1 MIFDTYVKEAEGD
14 DLDALTASANPDTED
29 GIEAIAREVEA
40 NMMTAAMESM
50 TWFEGGEAAQK
61 AYVESAGVQALMEA
75 GKMSKKTYMI
85 LSKNDDLTRRA
96 HLASLVLARNAKD
109 PQFNTLCNLRIK
121 QKQIRQNLFN
131 KYKTKAM
138 MIAKRSQKVH
148 LKNAANTKVPVVK
161 FN

>member
-1 MIFDTYVKEAEGD
+1 MIFDTYIKESEGD

-29 GIEAIAREVEA
+29 GMDAIAKEVEA

-50 TWFEGGEAAQK
+50 TWFDGGEEAQK
-61 AYVESAGVQALMEA
+61 AYTESAEVQALMES
-75 GKMSKKTYMI
+75 GKMSRKTYMI

-96 HLASLVLARNAKD
+96 HLASLVLARNSKD
-109 PQFNTLCNLRIK
+109 P
-121 QKQIRQNLFN
+121 LFN
-131 KYKTKAM
+131 QLALNRQKEKKLRLSIFTKYKTKAM

-148 LKNAANTKVPVVK
+148 LKNAKNTKVPVVR

>member
-1 MIFDTYVKEAEGD
+1 
-14 DLDALTASANPDTED
+14 
-29 GIEAIAREVEA
+29 
-40 NMMTAAMESM
+40 MTAAMESM
-50 TWFEGGEAAQK
+50 TWFEGGEDAQK

-109 PQFNTLCNLRIK
+109 PQFNTLCNLRVK
-121 QKQIRQNLFN
+121 QKQLRTSIFN

-148 LKNAANTKVPVVK
+148 LKNAKNTKVPVVK